1 MAWQATGGNLKG
13 PKGDPGTN
21 GAKGDAGKSLHVAN
35 ITVSDN
41 SDVSVSA
48 LSPAT
53 PIATGDLISDVD
65 GRLFTVSSVVNGD
78 TVHVSNQIDGVTF
91 KGPKG
96 DKGEDGKPGADGKDG
111 TGVNIKGSYDSPDA
125 LKQEHPTGVS
135 ATLTSSRA
143 HCTCGPAR
151 NGRMSARFKVRRGRR
166 ARMARMVRMAGPA
179 RTVLTAWDGL
189 GGMVSR
195 QAHSRSAPSTSTS
208 TPATCTHTHRIKRG
222 GI

>member
-13 PKGDPGTN
+13 PKGDNGAD

-41 SDVSVSA
+41 SDVSVAA

-78 TVHVSNQIDGVTF
+78 TVHVSNQIAGVTF

-96 DKGEDGKPGADGKDG
+96 DKGTDGAPGKDG
-111 TGVNIKGSYDSPDA
+111 TGVTILGSYASLEVLKAEHATGNAGDA
-125 LKQEHPTGVS
+125 YLIGGHLYVWDTVGSDWKDVGTIQGPKGDKGEPGINGKDGTNGTNGLGWTYGHGVPTSTGVPVGSLYLDIDTGNVYAFS
-135 ATLTSSRA
+135 A
-143 HCTCGPAR
+143 
-151 NGRMSARFKVRRGRR
+151 
-166 ARMARMVRMAGPA
+166 
-179 RTVLTAWDGL
+179 
-189 GGMVSR
+189 
-195 QAHSRSAPSTSTS
+195 
-208 TPATCTHTHRIKRG
+208 
-222 GI
+222 

>member
-13 PKGDPGTN
+13 PKGDNGAD

-41 SDVSVSA
+41 SDVSVAA

-78 TVHVSNQIDGVTF
+78 TVHVSNQIAGVTF

-96 DKGEDGKPGADGKDG
+96 DKGMDGAPGKDG
-111 TGVNIKGSYDSPDA
+111 TGVTILGSYDSLEA
-125 LKQEHPTGVS
+125 LKAEHATGNAGDAYLIGGHLYVWDTVG
-135 ATLTSSRA
+135 ADWKDVGTIQ
-143 HCTCGPAR
+143 GPKGDKGDPGI
-151 NGRMSARFKVRRGRR
+151 NGKDGTN
-166 ARMARMVRMAGPA
+166 G
-179 RTVLTAWDGL
+179 TNGL
-189 GGMVSR
+189 GWTYGNGV
-195 QAHSRSAPSTSTS
+195 PTSTGQPVGS
-208 TPATCTHTHRIKRG
+208 LYLDLDTGNVYAFNA
-222 GI
+222 